1 MPTNHRWHMPCH
13 YVQLNYIKKGA
24 VGFFEGKEY
33 QKVFLINLNLV
44 NLQIHHFHPFH
55 APWMKKDRTR
65 TRMTEKQEIKPI

>member
-33 QKVFLINLNLV
+33 QKVFLINLNL
-44 NLQIHHFHPFH
+44 NLKLELGESANTPFSPFSR
-55 APWMKKDRTR
+55 ALDEKGPNKD
-65 TRMTEKQEIKPI
+65 KND